1 VNKRR
6 AFACAISL
14 FLAVG
19 LGREARAED
28 PAPHTVRFEEE
39 RFEPGELVVQAGT
52 PLQLRVV
59 NQKTEAVEFE
69 SFELNRERVIQPGQE
84 VTVYLPALA
93 PGTYRFFDDFH
104 KDTGEGTITAR

>member
-1 VNKRR
+1 
-6 AFACAISL
+6 
-14 FLAVG
+14 
-19 LGREARAED
+19 
-28 PAPHTVRFEEE
+28 
-39 RFEPGELVVQAGT
+39 
-52 PLQLRVV
+52 V